1 MSKLDIPPSSR
12 TDWAAVDARIDPD
25 LRDPDNPP
33 LDDQFW
39 AEAVFDPG
47 RKQQVTL
54 RLDLN
59 VLAFFREQ
67 GPGYQRRI
75 NAVLRQYMNAVRRA
89 PGR

>member
-1 MSKLDIPPSSR
+1 V
-12 TDWAAVDARIDPD
+12 VDARTD
-25 LRDPDNPP
+25 LDLQDPDNPP

-39 AEAVFDPG
+39 VEAVFVPG

-54 RLDLN
+54 RLDPD

-75 NAVLRQYMNAVRRA
+75 NAVLRRYMNAVRRSS
-89 PGR
+89 GR